1 MTVPFLNTI
10 HQNIQELKY
19 MRVLEGLKPEKVF
32 EFFEEICSIPHGS
45 GNTGAI
51 ADHCVAFAKERGL
64 EYYRDGLNN
73 VLIKKAASPG
83 CEKAEKRT

>member
-1 MTVPFLNTI
+1 
-10 HQNIQELKY
+10 

-83 CEKAEKRT
+83 CEKAEKLLLQGHLDMAKFFSVAFKG